1 MIWRLVT
8 CFSLAGIAALA
19 ATVSGQVDLGSK
31 DAADV
36 VVSLEPVNAAMPA
49 AGKPGTVLHKN
60 KTFVPHVLA
69 IPVGT
74 RVAFPNRDPWFHNAF
89 SNYDGQMFD
98 IGMHPPG
105 TAREV
110 TFRRPGIVR
119 VFCNIHPTM
128 SALIVVLPT
137 PHFAVTPTDG
147 GYQIANVPPGDYKL
161 RVFHERVLPE
171 KLQQAERNVTVPA
184 DGLQLPK
191 LTLSTAG
198 FIPAPHKNKYGKDY
212 PPVTKDIY
220 PGQVP

>member
-36 VVSLEPVNAAMPA
+36 VVSLEPVNAAGPA
-49 AGKPGTVLHKN
+49 PGKPGTVLHKN

-69 IPVGT
+69 VPVGT

-137 PHFAVTPTDG
+137 PHFAVTDASG
-147 GYQIANVPPGDYKL
+147 AFRIAGVPPGEYTL
-161 RVFHERVLPE
+161 RVFHERVLPDN
-171 KLQQAERNVTVPA
+171 LRRAERTLTVTTA
-184 DGLQLPK
+184 DLPLPK
-191 LTLSTAG
+191 LTLSKAG